1 MTDDR
6 FFQRAGPFPLGE
18 IAAHVGAEMDNNS
31 SADFLI
37 RDVSNLDTAEAG
49 EISLYSDVKYAAA
62 FAKTRASVVITDK
75 KLSAHKHN
83 GTWLLLSPNP
93 RLAFAQVGHLF
104 YPPAALTPG
113 LQPSVPVHATATVGQ
128 GTQIG
133 PGGVIRANAKV
144 GANCNIGPNVIIGQ
158 GVEIG
163 DYCTIGP
170 NCVISHALVG
180 SRVVFGPNVSIGNA
194 GFSFVPSAKGLLR
207 VPQLGRVLIEDD
219 VEFGASC
226 VVDRG
231 AIGDTQIGRGCRFD
245 SLIHVAHNV
254 KLGPFCIVA
263 AQTGFAGSTTIGAG
277 VLIGG
282 QAGIGDHLTI
292 GAGAR
297 LSGRAGVTRDIAP
310 GETVGGYPAQ
320 PIKQWHRQV
329 AWLKRAVGKKADKD

>member
-18 IAAHVGAEMDNNS
+18 IAAHVGAEMDNSS

-37 RDVSNLDTAEAG
+37 RDVSNLETAEPG
-49 EISLYSDVKYAAA
+49 EISLFSDAKYAAA

-75 KLSAHKHN
+75 KLGAYEHN

-113 LQPSVPVHATATVGQ
+113 VQASVPVHATAKVGA
-128 GTQIG
+128 GTQIA
-133 PGGVIRANAKV
+133 PGGEIRANAKI
-144 GANCNIGPNVIIGQ
+144 GAGCNIGPNVIVGQ

-163 DYCTIGP
+163 DNCTIGP

-180 SRVVFGPNVSIGNA
+180 NRVVFGPNVSIGNA
-194 GFSFVPSAKGLLR
+194 GFSFVPSQKGLLR
-207 VPQLGRVLIEDD
+207 VPQLGRVIIEDD

-231 AIGDTQIGRGCRFD
+231 AIGDTHIGRGCRFD
-245 SLIHVAHNV
+245 GLIHVGHNV
-254 KLGPFCIVA
+254 QMGPFCIVV
-263 AQTGFAGSTTIGAG
+263 AQAGIAGSTTIGAG
-277 VLIGG
+277 VMIGG
-282 QAGIGDHLTI
+282 QAGIADHLTI

-297 LSGRAGVTRDIAP
+297 LSARAGVTRDVGA

-329 AWLKRAVGKKADKD
+329 AWLKKMVAKKAEKD